1 MHPIRRY
8 ALLVCLLS
16 SVVAASAVDARQ
28 AAQAQKPTPA
38 QTQTYDYQVVAV
50 WRGIHEKILAMAKD
64 WPESKYGWKPHADS
78 RTMLEEFRHVTIGL
92 EYSSAQLK
100 GEKFDINARIKLD
113 EKKPKTRASMLSDM
127 QSALVTSYDLVDAGP
142 KPLLIFWIDHQAEHY
157 GKLVSNYRMN
167 GVVPPISR

>member
-16 SVVAASAVDARQ
+16 SVVVTSAVHARQ
-28 AAQAQKPTPA
+28 AAQAQKPVPA
-38 QTQTYDYQVVAV
+38 QTYEYQVVAV

-100 GEKFDINARIKLD
+100 GQKFDLDARIKAD
-113 EKKPKTRASMLSDM
+113 E
-127 QSALVTSYDLVDAGP
+127 
-142 KPLLIFWIDHQAEHY
+142 
-157 GKLVSNYRMN
+157 
-167 GVVPPISR
+167 